1 MPDLYR
7 GPTYQFETRRFRRNF
22 RNPNCWIMTLPNIR
36 LDELGQG
43 ESAIIVEIIG
53 DDVVASRLMEMGLIE
68 DEPISMVGRAPMGDP
83 TEYAVRGY
91 RISLRKNE
99 STRVIV
105 RKES

>member
-1 MPDLYR
+1 MSP
-7 GPTYQFETRRFRRNF
+7 Q
-22 RNPNCWIMTLPNIR
+22 NIR

-43 ESAIIVEIIG
+43 ESAIIVEILG

-68 DEPISMVGRAPMGDP
+68 EEPISMVGRAPMGDP

>member
-1 MPDLYR
+1 
-7 GPTYQFETRRFRRNF
+7 
-22 RNPNCWIMTLPNIR
+22 MTIPHLR

-43 ESAIIVEIIG
+43 ESAVIIEIVG

-68 DEPISMVGRAPMGDP
+68 DEPILMVGRAPMGDP

-99 STRVIV
+99 SSRVVV
-105 RKES
+105 RKEA

>member
-1 MPDLYR
+1 
-7 GPTYQFETRRFRRNF
+7 
-22 RNPNCWIMTLPNIR
+22 MTARNIR

-43 ESAIIVEIIG
+43 ESAVIIEIIG

-83 TEYAVRGY
+83 TEYSVRGY

-99 STRVIV
+99 STRVLV
-105 RKES
+105 RKEL

>member
-1 MPDLYR
+1 
-7 GPTYQFETRRFRRNF
+7 
-22 RNPNCWIMTLPNIR
+22 MTLPNIR
-36 LDELGQG
+36 LDELGLG
-43 ESAIIVEIIG
+43 ESAIIVEIVG

-68 DEPISMVGRAPMGDP
+68 EEPISMVGRAPMGDP

>member
-1 MPDLYR
+1 MS
-7 GPTYQFETRRFRRNF
+7 
-22 RNPNCWIMTLPNIR
+22 LPNLR

-43 ESAIIVEIIG
+43 ESAVIVEILG

-68 DEPISMVGRAPMGDP
+68 DEPISMIGKAPMGDP
-83 TEYAVRGY
+83 TEFAVRGY

-105 RKES
+105 RREPD

>member
-1 MPDLYR
+1 
-7 GPTYQFETRRFRRNF
+7 
-22 RNPNCWIMTLPNIR
+22 
-36 LDELGQG
+36 LDELGLG
-43 ESAIIVEIIG
+43 ESAVIIEIIG

-83 TEYAVRGY
+83 TEYSVRGY

-99 STRVIV
+99 STRVLV

>member
-1 MPDLYR
+1 MNSSNISLHDL
-7 GPTYQFETRRFRRNF
+7 GP
-22 RNPNCWIMTLPNIR
+22 
-36 LDELGQG
+36 G
-43 ESAIIVEIIG
+43 ESAIIVEILG

-68 DEPISMVGRAPMGDP
+68 EEPIAMIGRAPMGDP

>member
-1 MPDLYR
+1 
-7 GPTYQFETRRFRRNF
+7 
-22 RNPNCWIMTLPNIR
+22 MTLSKIS

>member
-1 MPDLYR
+1 
-7 GPTYQFETRRFRRNF
+7 
-22 RNPNCWIMTLPNIR
+22 MTPQNIR
-36 LDELGQG
+36 LDELGLG
-43 ESAIIVEIIG
+43 ESAIIIEIIG

-83 TEYAVRGY
+83 TEYSVCGY

-99 STRVIV
+99 STRVLV

>member
-1 MPDLYR
+1 
-7 GPTYQFETRRFRRNF
+7 
-22 RNPNCWIMTLPNIR
+22 MTPRNIR

-43 ESAIIVEIIG
+43 ESAVFIEIIG

-83 TEYAVRGY
+83 TEYSVRGY

-99 STRVIV
+99 STRVLV
-105 RKES
+105 RKEL

>member
-1 MPDLYR
+1 
-7 GPTYQFETRRFRRNF
+7 
-22 RNPNCWIMTLPNIR
+22 MTPRNIR

-43 ESAIIVEIIG
+43 ESAVIIEIIG

-83 TEYAVRGY
+83 TEYSVRGY

-99 STRVIV
+99 STRVLV
-105 RKES
+105 RKEL

>member
-1 MPDLYR
+1 
-7 GPTYQFETRRFRRNF
+7 
-22 RNPNCWIMTLPNIR
+22 MTLPNIR
-36 LDELGQG
+36 LDELSQG

-68 DEPISMVGRAPMGDP
+68 EEPISMVGRAPMGDP
-83 TEYAVRGY
+83 SEYAVRGY

>member
-1 MPDLYR
+1 
-7 GPTYQFETRRFRRNF
+7 
-22 RNPNCWIMTLPNIR
+22 MTLPNLR

-43 ESAIIVEIIG
+43 ESAVIVEILG

-83 TEYAVRGY
+83 TEYSVRGY

-105 RKES
+105 RRESE

>member
-1 MPDLYR
+1 
-7 GPTYQFETRRFRRNF
+7 
-22 RNPNCWIMTLPNIR
+22 MTLPNIR

-43 ESAIIVEIIG
+43 ESAIIVEIVG

-68 DEPISMVGRAPMGDP
+68 EEPISMVGRAPMGDP